1 MIVNDFIDALYIGAL
16 MTQQRSSTCDV
27 ITI

>member
-1 MIVNDFIDALYIGAL
+1 MIVNDFIDALYIGEL
-16 MTQQRSSTCDV
+16 MTQQRSYTCDV